1 MKNVKDISRAI
12 FINFKKYVFNLF
24 EEESK
29 INKQHKG
36 KFEKISVINIDCYNI
51 YKDTFDEKDVRPVG
65 RSAQGVL
72 GIRLDK
78 DDFVIELRNPDNL
91 FSRISISNRFLKNWL
106 ENLRFFET
114 NIENINHSWDDI
126 IMDTFIGYLNEK
138 GEFH

>member
-29 INKQHKG
+29 INKQYKG

-51 YKDTFDEKDVRPVG
+51 Y
-65 RSAQGVL
+65 
-72 GIRLDK
+72 K

>member
-1 MKNVKDISRAI
+1 MKNVKDINRAV
-12 FINFKKYVFNLF
+12 FMTFKKYVFNLF

-51 YKDTFDEKDVRPVG
+51 Y
-65 RSAQGVL
+65 
-72 GIRLDK
+72 K

>member
-12 FINFKKYVFNLF
+12 FMNFKKYVFNLF

-29 INKQHKG
+29 INKQYKG

-51 YKDTFDEKDVRPVG
+51 Y
-65 RSAQGVL
+65 
-72 GIRLDK
+72 K